1 MAQIRAIVLLL
12 AFALVGS
19 PALAQQP
26 GTYSSNELVDA
37 GHRFFGTVSRDLALV
52 IEKAFSQWGQPNGYI
67 LARKPRERSR
77 WACATAKACSIR
89 ATPAT

>member
-12 AFALVGS
+12 AFVFAGS
-19 PALAQQP
+19 PALAQQQPPP

-67 LARKPRERSR
+67 LGQEASGAISVGLRYG
-77 WACATAKACSIR
+77 
-89 ATPAT
+89 